1 MFISDSRVVFKIAK
15 LPLDERSIEAR
26 NFVVLSYDRMM
37 VRRKEIKWSK
47 PDEGRVCVEDV
58 VDRIHY
64 T

>member
-1 MFISDSRVVFKIAK
+1 MIAM
-15 LPLDERSIEAR
+15 LSLDERSVKGRI
-26 NFVVLSYDRMM
+26 FVVLSYDRMM

-64 T
+64 KDAKDHS